1 MKYFLNL
8 FIAST
13 FLISQLAF
21 GAGRLQ
27 NEDFKSLSELTAAG
41 GTSAQL
47 LNDTKIYITGGG
59 INKQL
64 STAITNGDIGGGGG
78 NSGKN
83 YLQNAGFETFVPG
96 SPGNFTGW
104 TVAGAIPTADT
115 SDFHAGS
122 QSASLALS
130 SAGSIVQ
137 DVTQLANLSGNN
149 TEVGFWVKTS
159 TSGGLVCPR
168 INAVTLTGSSCNLI
182 PSNNVWTYVFTN
194 VVGPASGTSIGAAIV
209 WTATSGTIKLDQ
221 AYDGGATN
229 IGTVSAPQ
237 NFMNYSVTTNPGITD
252 YTGTSYSSAVW
263 SSAPVIA
270 ITGTGACTASTSTL
284 SITCPSL
291 GAGSYYLRASSE
303 FRKAGSAVAGFA
315 SFRFYDGTNTY
326 GEITAINS
334 QAAEASQSTMLGKIV
349 VAAPRSN
356 VTISIQQKVD
366 TTSSIARVFG
376 NNVPQFLWDI
386 VYIPDTSQQVVQMN
400 LPTQPTYT
408 DLTSGSGTF
417 TVPAGA
423 TSLEIEMVG
432 GGGGGGG
439 GGTTGTVGGNGG
451 TTTFGTSLL
460 TANGGTGGVSS
471 SLAAGGVGGTA
482 TIGAGALGTPLTGGQ
497 GGASVVDSASITLGG
512 GAGGSNPLGGAG
524 QSTPNG
530 NGTAGATNT
539 GSGGGGAGTTNTITS
554 GAGGGA
560 GGYIIGAINSLAASY
575 SYAIGAGGIAG
586 TGNVNQGGAGASG
599 LIRIKVIYQG
609 GNAPLVAGGVTSSSS
624 GVERVERVS
633 INGSATTPTFALSSS
648 CFSSVSRSSTGV
660 YIYGLVSGC
669 FTSPPV
675 CVCSNLSGSGSC
687 SVNGFPTTSS
697 LATVTQSNVGTNSDY
712 NLNIICMGPK

>member
-229 IGTVSAPQ
+229 IGTVAPGTIKLGSFKSSGCTFVTTSTTIANFATSSGCTNTVTGSISGSGTQVASFGVPSIAAGTLRFEAYGGFQKQSQSSGTSFFRFSDGTALTNSNGLVSSQAADSGVPVVVGSIDYSAPQ
-237 NFMNYSVTTNPGITD
+237 SGLTINLQGGSSVPGLGTAAYNFQVDVYWTPN
-252 YTGTSYSSAVW
+252 SS
-263 SSAPVIA
+263 
-270 ITGTGACTASTSTL
+270 
-284 SITCPSL
+284 
-291 GAGSYYLRASSE
+291 
-303 FRKAGSAVAGFA
+303 
-315 SFRFYDGTNTY
+315 
-326 GEITAINS
+326 S
-334 QAAEASQSTMLGKIV
+334 Q
-349 VAAPRSN
+349 
-356 VTISIQQKVD
+356 
-366 TTSSIARVFG
+366 
-376 NNVPQFLWDI
+376 
-386 VYIPDTSQQVVQMN
+386 SQQVVQMN

-512 GAGGSNPLGGAG
+512 GAGGSNPFGGAG